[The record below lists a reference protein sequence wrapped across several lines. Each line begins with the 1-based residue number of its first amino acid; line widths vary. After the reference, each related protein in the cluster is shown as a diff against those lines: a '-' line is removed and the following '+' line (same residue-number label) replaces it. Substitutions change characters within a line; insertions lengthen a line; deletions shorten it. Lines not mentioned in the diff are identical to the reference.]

1 MQSTPQLNIGSNSVC
16 KQEVFDALGEPE
28 EEEEDMLDLALGLT
42 DTYIYEARLAHTRAQ
57 IMLLAS
63 VAKVYVVAR
72 RSRLACQITVDER
85 LQGARVILPEE
96 TDNMG

>member
-42 DTYIYEARLAHTRAQ
+42 DTYIY
-57 IMLLAS
+57 I
-63 VAKVYVVAR
+63 Y
-72 RSRLACQITVDER
+72 I
-85 LQGARVILPEE
+85 
-96 TDNMG
+96 